1 MLRHKSDSR
10 ATAAP
15 DREFLPLRTLA
26 QVLTAFLAGD
36 VLLTVANLIA
46 QLVNL
51 GEAPSQVDA
60 ELEPLVGLFHVAVFT
75 TQVIFL
81 IWFRRARI
89 NAERDC
95 WQNRARPWAFW
106 GWFVPIGN
114 LWIPFQVMRD
124 IWRASLAPE
133 NRTRTTSLLAWW
145 WASYLLVKP
154 VSLVFRDGR
163 SQRAWYGV
171 LLVPDNWLSL
181 TLFAI
186 AGVLLIAIIGT
197 VSSGR
202 VGSPNAPEHVAFP
215 QDGRWRDDRHAQ
227 VISRTQVRRSHRR
240 PPRRRWSA
248 AFRRVFRQSSRR
260 GTAEHLGEEEFRL
273 EPVHG
278 RGGVGDHGGRSRHG
292 A

>member
-1 MLRHKSDSR
+1 MPRHKSDSE

-36 VLLTVANLIA
+36 VILTVVSLIA

-51 GEAPSQVDA
+51 GEPPAQVDA

-75 TQVIFL
+75 TQVLFL
-81 IWFRRARI
+81 IWFYRARI

-95 WQNRARPWAFW
+95 WQSRARPWTFW

-114 LWIPFQVMRD
+114 LWIPFQIMRD
-124 IWRASLAPE
+124 IWRAGLAPE

-154 VSLVFRDGR
+154 ISLAFQDGR
-163 SQRAWYGV
+163 SQRAALYGV

-186 AGVLLIAIIGT
+186 AGILLIAIIGT
-197 VSSGR
+197 VSNGR
-202 VGSPNAPEHVAFP
+202 VGSPNAPGHAALR
-215 QDGRWRDDRHAQ
+215 QDGRWRDARHAEVSSKIQ
-227 VISRTQVRRSHRR
+227 VSRRHRR
-240 PPRRRWSA
+240 PRRRWSA
-248 AFRRVFRQSSRR
+248 AFRRRPAAAPPRPDQR
-260 GTAEHLGEEEFRL
+260 
-273 EPVHG
+273 EPI
-278 RGGVGDHGGRSRHG
+278 SP
-292 A
+292 